1 MPREHQPA
9 RIRKRNRVGLY
20 RESEGFIVPLEG
32 MGQHNPARGKEPCFV
47 HATKER
53 RRWGLP
59 VLITPET
66 IRTLQRKLYRKAKQ
80 EPSCRF
86 HALYDK
92 VYRADIL
99 EFAYR
104 LVRANKGSAGIDG
117 VTFETIEENEGAPAF
132 IGELEE
138 ALRNKTYKPDPVK
151 RVMIPKSDGSQRPLG
166 IPTIRDRVAQMAAKL
181 VIEPIFE
188 ADFCETSYG
197 FRPKKSAHNA
207 VDDVTYAMNIG
218 YTEVIDADLSKY
230 FDTIPHANLMAT
242 VAERICDGEILR
254 LIQMWLKAPIMEMDK
269 DGTKRNIGGG
279 KGNRKG
285 TPQGGVISPLLSN
298 LYLHILDRI
307 WERNNLQHRL
317 GARIVRYA
325 DDIVI
330 LCRRNKSDKAMAVLR
345 QILER
350 LKLALNETKTKIVNS
365 HKGKFD
371 FLGFTIWIA
380 ESRKNGNLYS
390 HVQPSKKALQAIKDS
405 VTAITQRKMTVK
417 PLEKIVTEVN
427 ATVRGWVGYFHFKN
441 CSKVLTHLRG
451 HVEERL
457 RTHLRKR
464 HKVKA
469 RGTGYARYGSQVLY
483 GKYGLYKVPTTA
495 GWKKAHAV

>member
-1 MPREHQPA
+1 
-9 RIRKRNRVGLY
+9 
-20 RESEGFIVPLEG
+20 
-32 MGQHNPARGKEPCFV
+32 MGI
-47 HATKER
+47 ATM
-53 RRWGLP
+53 LT
-59 VLITPET
+59 TPET

-80 EPSCRF
+80 EPACRF

-99 EFAYR
+99 SHAYA

-117 VTFETIEENEGAPAF
+117 VTFAAIEEQEGVTAF
-132 IGELEE
+132 IAELEE

-166 IPTIRDRVAQMAAKL
+166 IPTIRDRVAQMALKL

-197 FRPKKSAHNA
+197 FRPKKSAHAA
-207 VDDVTYAMNIG
+207 VDDVAHALHTG

-230 FDTIPHANLMAT
+230 FDTIPHSNLMAT
-242 VAERICDGEILR
+242 VAERICDGAILH
-254 LIQMWLKAPIMEMDK
+254 LIQMWFKAPIMEMDK

-307 WERNNLQHRL
+307 WERNNLQQRL
-317 GARIVRYA
+317 GAHIVRYA

-330 LCRRNKSDKAMAVLR
+330 LCRRGKSGQAMTVLR

-350 LKLALNETKTKIVNS
+350 LKLTLNETKTKIVNA

-371 FLGFTIWIA
+371 FLGFTIWMGK
-380 ESRKNGNLYS
+380 SRKSGKLYP
-390 HVQPSKKALQAIKDS
+390 HVQPSKKSLQAIKDR
-405 VTAITQRKMTVK
+405 VTALTKRERTVK
-417 PLEKIVTEVN
+417 PFEWIVKEVN

-441 CSKVLTHLRG
+441 CSSVLAKLKW

-457 RTHLRKR
+457 QTHLRKR
-464 HKVKA
+464 HKIKD
-469 RGTGYARYGSQVLY
+469 RGTGGIKFSSQKLY
-483 GKYGLYKVPTTA
+483 GEYGLYKVPTTA
-495 GWKKAHAV
+495 GWTKVHALQ

>member
-1 MPREHQPA
+1 
-9 RIRKRNRVGLY
+9 
-20 RESEGFIVPLEG
+20 
-32 MGQHNPARGKEPCFV
+32 MGIADML
-47 HATKER
+47 T
-53 RRWGLP
+53 
-59 VLITPET
+59 TPET

-80 EPSCRF
+80 EPACRF

-99 EFAYR
+99 EFAFR

-117 VTFETIEENEGAPAF
+117 VTFEAIEENEGAPAF

-166 IPTIRDRVAQMAAKL
+166 IPTIRDRVAQMATKL

-197 FRPKKSAHNA
+197 FRPKKSAHDA
-207 VDDVTYAMNIG
+207 VDDVTYAMNTG
-218 YTEVIDADLSKY
+218 YTEIIDADLSKY
-230 FDTIPHANLMAT
+230 FDTIPHANLMET

-307 WERNNLQHRL
+307 WERNNLQQRL

-330 LCRRNKSDKAMAVLR
+330 LCRRNKSGKAMAVLR

-350 LKLALNETKTKIVNS
+350 LKLTLNEAKTKIVNA
-365 HKGKFD
+365 HEGKFD
-371 FLGFTIWIA
+371 FLGFSIWMG
-380 ESRKNGNLYS
+380 ESRKTGNLYP
-390 HVQPSKKALQAIKDS
+390 HVQPSKKALQKIKDR
-405 VTAITQRKMTVK
+405 VTELTTRRRTIM
-417 PLEKIVTEVN
+417 PLEWVVKEVN
-427 ATVRGWVGYFHFKN
+427 ATVRGWVRYFHYRN
-441 CSKVLTHLRG
+441 CSKALGQIRS

-457 RTHLRKR
+457 ITHLRKR
-464 HKVKA
+464 HKIRNRNA
-469 RGTGYARYGSQVLY
+469 GYVRFPDRLLYKRYN
-483 GKYGLYKVPTTA
+483 LYKVPTTA
-495 GWKKAHAV
+495 VWTKAHALQ

>member
-1 MPREHQPA
+1 MQPTS
-9 RIRKRNRVGLY
+9 G
-20 RESEGFIVPLEG
+20 
-32 MGQHNPARGKEPCFV
+32 GKGI
-47 HATKER
+47 ATM
-53 RRWGLP
+53 LT
-59 VLITPET
+59 TPET

-80 EPSCRF
+80 EPACRF

-117 VTFETIEENEGAPAF
+117 VTFEAIEENEGAPAF

-197 FRPKKSAHNA
+197 FRPKKSAHDA
-207 VDDVTYAMNIG
+207 VDDVTYAMNTG

-279 KGNRKG
+279 KGNRTG

-307 WERNNLQHRL
+307 WERNNLQQRL

-330 LCRRNKSDKAMAVLR
+330 LCRRNKSDKAMTVLR

-350 LKLALNETKTKIVNS
+350 LKLTLNETKTKIVNA
-365 HKGKFD
+365 HKEKFD
-371 FLGFTIWIA
+371 FLGFSIWMG
-380 ESRKNGNLYS
+380 ESRRTGNLYP
-390 HVQPSKKALQAIKDS
+390 HVQPSKKSLQKIKDR
-405 VTAITQRKMTVK
+405 VTELTKRARTIM
-417 PLEKIVTEVN
+417 PLEWIVNEIN
-427 ATVRGWVGYFHFKN
+427 ATVRGWVGYFHYRN
-441 CSKVLTHLRG
+441 SSRTLQKVRNHL
-451 HVEERL
+451 EQRL
-457 RTHLRKR
+457 ITHLRKR
-464 HKVKA
+464 HKVRDRKA
-469 RGTGYARYGSQVLY
+469 GYVKFPNKLLY
-483 GKYGLYKVPTTA
+483 ESYDLFKVPTTA
-495 GWKKAHAV
+495 GWTKAHALR

>member
-1 MPREHQPA
+1 
-9 RIRKRNRVGLY
+9 
-20 RESEGFIVPLEG
+20 
-32 MGQHNPARGKEPCFV
+32 MGIADML
-47 HATKER
+47 T
-53 RRWGLP
+53 
-59 VLITPET
+59 TPEA

-80 EPSCRF
+80 EPAYRF
-86 HALYDK
+86 YALYDK
-92 VYRADIL
+92 VYRSDIL

-117 VTFETIEENEGAPAF
+117 VTFSAIEADEGLPVF

-151 RVMIPKSDGSQRPLG
+151 RVMIPKADGSQRPLG
-166 IPTIRDRVAQMAAKL
+166 IPTIRDRVAQMAVKL

-197 FRPKKSAHNA
+197 FRPKKSTHNA
-207 VDDVTYAMNIG
+207 VDDVAYAMNCG
-218 YTEVIDADLSKY
+218 YTEIIDADLSKY
-230 FDTIPHANLMAT
+230 FDTIPHANLMKV

-254 LIQMWLKAPIMEMDK
+254 IIQMWLKAPIMEQDK

-279 KGNRKG
+279 KGNCKG

-307 WERNNLQHRL
+307 WERNNLQQRL

-330 LCRRNKSDKAMAVLR
+330 LCKRGKSAQAMAVLR

-350 LKLALNETKTKIVNS
+350 LKLTLNETKTKIVNA
-365 HKGKFD
+365 HQGKFE
-371 FLGFTIWIA
+371 FLGFSIWMGK
-380 ESRKNGNLYS
+380 SVKSGRLYP
-390 HVQPSKKALQAIKDS
+390 HVQPSKKAVQSIKS
-405 VTAITQRKMTVK
+405 RITELTRRARTIM
-417 PLEKIVTEVN
+417 PIEWIVNEVN
-427 ATVRGWVGYFHFKN
+427 ATVRGWVGYFHYRN
-441 CSKVLTHLRG
+441 SSKTLTKIRG

-464 HKVKA
+464 HKVRDRKA
-469 RGTGYARYGSQVLY
+469 GYVMFRNRTLY
-483 GKYGLYKVPTTA
+483 ERYGLYKMPTSA
-495 GWKKAHAV
+495 GWTKAHAL